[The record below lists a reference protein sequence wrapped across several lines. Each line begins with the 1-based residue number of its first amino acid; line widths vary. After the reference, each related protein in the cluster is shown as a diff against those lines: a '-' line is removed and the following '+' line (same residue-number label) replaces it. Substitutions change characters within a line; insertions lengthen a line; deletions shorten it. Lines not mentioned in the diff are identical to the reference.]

1 MLRQRQVTVEG
12 RDWTV
17 YFCPCRGD
25 QYPYFT
31 KPQAAH
37 YRTRLHTMWQLQAM
51 TTPDAQMPQ

>member
-1 MLRQRQVTVEG
+1 MLRQRQVTVAG

-25 QYPYFT
+25 QYPYFS

-37 YRTRLHTMWQLQAM
+37 YRTRVHIMWELQANIAA
-51 TTPDAQMPQ
+51 AQGPQ